1 MIQSCRHTTRLIAM
15 RAFESKM
22 KMSTRLSASRP
33 FYFSSASSTSPH
45 LSMFFSPMFSTS
57 HQSASPTIEQTKI
70 TLVRLLDYRAI
81 PARSP
86 FTFVAL
92 ARNPSNTVTVIC
104 MLLPD
109 PNEIHIPELRQALSA
124 FAVDFDRT
132 ERHTL
137 LFQRYVRLASFESP
151 DSVAQWLK
159 LDSLPPPFPAP
170 KDLVVPK
177 LRIVIALHAVEYPAQ
192 ASRGHL
198 LQLYNSLAK
207 RFDPSGPVQTNS
219 VMVVIPSPRPSHP
232 NQKKRKSNPDPKKRQ
247 TKSKYQTSSESLPQ
261 PSSPPPPST
270 NSNCPSKEALPSH
283 VGRTR
288 PGKIKTRENT
298 FFRPSSEGYSLRK
311 SPRLSAAREKCSV
324 SHASQ
329 STEGAS
335 QGSDN
340 EAVIPASEADAD
352 IKDESDDDANVDFPS
367 AGLEEISTQTASSS
381 ASETTR
387 AGDPSHESSFISR
400 ASRSSSQTFRLETPD
415 SRASSSHLSSQ
426 TIRPGTPDSRASSQE
441 AICKRN
447 PEPPFK
453 AKSPFEAA
461 PTPRCFEEITFHTLP
476 SREST
481 PADLE
486 ETNRGTRQSCSS
498 STSQHSS
505 GQQSPHSLR
514 NAPTPPGNHSPSQ
527 DDHSEPVG
535 KASLPTDRNKSDA
548 PEESS
553 MPTGR
558 EGSESVVSTHRE
570 ASEEWSISI
579 HRDSGMGRSTGAG
592 PDLTQE
598 FSKDDQS
605 EGEQEEPYNQS
616 DVCHIGSQ
624 PNPDSTQDLV
634 PDESQREMSRSQ
646 SSSHQHRDRGRKRKS
661 EPPSQWPVHN
671 GGTQIARLVG
681 SYNLLR
687 STLSKDDE
695 QQPSKQPNARASP
708 AVSISIR
715 QSRRVRAQVDESSD
729 EERVG
734 FIYTPAPRSRSIS
747 PASPASSSNYQP
759 LVASTDQSS
768 PTSISVHSS
777 RSTRST
783 QRKRGRPSLTRNHDE
798 GDSINFVPV
807 LPKSSKKRPLADP
820 PPKSARAKKTC
831 PGPDDPSPSDLHTR
845 PQASTSRRGRQQTS
859 RRNSYNVHPSFH
871 DNEEEEPWFVPPHV
885 NDRSNPGAP
894 KKRKQHEAAHDSDAL
909 RPPGP
914 KQTWAVAADPSASLN
929 WQKSRPARGRQ
940 GSTERQRQS
949 SYSVHPSLHDEDELA
964 RHEPHAPSRSRRLIR
979 PSVDLDRR
987 HDTAASSSDH
997 HSPQAHPSSR
1007 AQGPSQVYDSDAH
1020 STAAPRAKRKQ
1031 PDHLSPS
1038 PERSNGKQRG
1048 GPPLSLIPTNAQV
1061 HRRRHRNNRV
1071 QRNSL
1076 VIRLSFNDE
1085 EEFVPKPHPSAS
1097 GIVGHW
1103 RSSLPRDLSPPP

>member
-1 MIQSCRHTTRLIAM
+1 M
-15 RAFESKM
+15 
-22 KMSTRLSASRP
+22 
-33 FYFSSASSTSPH
+33 
-45 LSMFFSPMFSTS
+45 
-57 HQSASPTIEQTKI
+57 
-70 TLVRLLDYRAI
+70 
-81 PARSP
+81 
-86 FTFVAL
+86 
-92 ARNPSNTVTVIC
+92 
-104 MLLPD
+104 
-109 PNEIHIPELRQALSA
+109 
-124 FAVDFDRT
+124 
-132 ERHTL
+132 
-137 LFQRYVRLASFESP
+137 
-151 DSVAQWLK
+151 
-159 LDSLPPPFPAP
+159 
-170 KDLVVPK
+170 
-177 LRIVIALHAVEYPAQ
+177 PAQ
-192 ASRGHL
+192 R
-198 LQLYNSLAK
+198 
-207 RFDPSGPVQTNS
+207 
-219 VMVVIPSPRPSHP
+219 
-232 NQKKRKSNPDPKKRQ
+232 
-247 TKSKYQTSSESLPQ
+247 
-261 PSSPPPPST
+261 
-270 NSNCPSKEALPSH
+270 
-283 VGRTR
+283 VGVRTR
-288 PGKIKTRENT
+288 TPISIGVRSHTPFREGSVGVCV
-298 FFRPSSEGYSLRK
+298 RRGVECDYH
-311 SPRLSAAREKCSV
+311 SP
-324 SHASQ
+324 
-329 STEGAS
+329 
-335 QGSDN
+335 
-340 EAVIPASEADAD
+340 
-352 IKDESDDDANVDFPS
+352 
-367 AGLEEISTQTASSS
+367 
-381 ASETTR
+381 
-387 AGDPSHESSFISR
+387 
-400 ASRSSSQTFRLETPD
+400 
-415 SRASSSHLSSQ
+415 RASSSHLSSQ

-579 HRDSGMGRSTGAG
+579 HCDSGMGRSTGAG

-661 EPPSQWPVHN
+661 EPPSQWPDPSELSWAQIEAYLDHYNLVHN

-708 AVSISIR
+708 APRLPTINHWWRPLISHRLHLSVFILHV
-715 QSRRVRAQVDESSD
+715 QPVRPKE
-729 EERVG
+729 
-734 FIYTPAPRSRSIS
+734 S
-747 PASPASSSNYQP
+747 PALLSNMADRKEP
-759 LVASTDQSS
+759 KIRARLK
-768 PTSISVHSS
+768 P
-777 RSTRST
+777 REELKRLKKTR
-783 QRKRGRPSLTRNHDE
+783 RRGRPSLTRNHDE

-871 DNEEEEPWFVPPHV
+871 DNEEEEPWFVPPHE

-964 RHEPHAPSRSRRLIR
+964 RHEPHAPSRSRRLIPHKLTLHLVLR
-979 PSVDLDRR
+979 VRR
-987 HDTAASSSDH
+987 RSTIQMHI
-997 HSPQAHPSSR
+997 R
-1007 AQGPSQVYDSDAH
+1007 LLLQGPKESNQ
-1020 STAAPRAKRKQ
+1020 TIFLRAPNVQMENNEEALRLA
-1031 PDHLSPS
+1031 
-1038 PERSNGKQRG
+1038 
-1048 GPPLSLIPTNAQV
+1048 LSLLMRKFTGEDTEITEFNAT
-1061 HRRRHRNNRV
+1061 
-1071 QRNSL
+1071 
-1076 VIRLSFNDE
+1076 
-1085 EEFVPKPHPSAS
+1085 A
-1097 GIVGHW
+1097 W
-1103 RSSLPRDLSPPP
+1103 